1 MKNIRI
7 KNIVD
12 LSIEIAGIR
21 MKNPVL
27 AASGTFGYG
36 TEYLPLVSPSLFGAV
51 ITKTIT
57 LMPRAGNQPPRVC
70 ETPMGMLNSIGLA
83 NVGVEK
89 FLAEKLPE
97 LLSHHPVVIVNI
109 AGNTME
115 EYAGLARMLD
125 GHAGIAG
132 IELNIS
138 CPNVKQGGVA
148 FGSDPIQAA
157 KLTALVKKSS
167 HKPLIVKLSP
177 NVSDISAIARAVE
190 QAGADALSLI
200 NTLYGMAIDIEKQR
214 PVLGNITGGL
224 SGPAIKPVALFNV
237 FKASR
242 AVKIPVIGLGGI
254 MTAGDA
260 VEFLLAGAS
269 AVQIGTAGFVNPN
282 TVKEIVNGLKDYCL
296 KKRYTKVSQI
306 TGKLVI

>member
-1 MKNIRI
+1 MKNSRT
-7 KNIVD
+7 KSRVD
-12 LSIEIAGIR
+12 LSVEIAGIK

-36 TEYLPLVSPSLFGAV
+36 TEYLPLVPPGLFGAV

-57 LMPRAGNQPPRVC
+57 LLPRAGNKPPRVY
-70 ETPMGMLNSIGLA
+70 ETPGGMLNSIGLA
-83 NVGVEK
+83 NVGAEK

-115 EYAGLARMLD
+115 EYLELAGMLKD
-125 GHAGIAG
+125 QPGISG

-157 KLTALVKKSS
+157 KLTALVKKAADQ
-167 HKPLIVKLSP
+167 PLIVKLSP
-177 NVSDISAIARAVE
+177 NVADIAAIAREVE
-190 QAGADALSLI
+190 QAGADAISLI

-214 PVLGNITGGL
+214 PILGNVTGGL
-224 SGPAIKPVALFNV
+224 SGPAVKPVALYNV
-237 FKASR
+237 FKAGR

-254 MTAGDA
+254 MCSDDA
-260 VEFLLAGAS
+260 VEFLLAGAA
-269 AVQIGTAGFVNPN
+269 AVQVGTASFVNPGV
-282 TVKEIVNGLKDYCL
+282 VKEITSGMKDYCL
-296 KKRYTKVSQI
+296 KKGYSKVSQI
-306 TGKLVI
+306 TGKLAI

>member
-1 MKNIRI
+1 MKNV
-7 KNIVD
+7 KNKNTVD
-12 LSIEIAGIR
+12 LSVEIAGIK

-36 TEYLPLVSPSLFGAV
+36 TEYLPLVAPSDFGAV
-51 ITKTIT
+51 ITKTVT
-57 LMPRAGNQPPRVC
+57 LLPRAGNIPPRVY
-70 ETPMGMLNSIGLA
+70 ETPGGMLNSIGLA
-83 NVGVEK
+83 NVGAEK

-109 AGNTME
+109 AGSTME
-115 EYAGLARMLD
+115 EYIELAGMLD
-125 GHAGIAG
+125 GRPGIAG

-157 KLTALVKKSS
+157 RLTALVKKAAD
-167 HKPLIVKLSP
+167 KPLIVKLSP
-177 NVSDISAIARAVE
+177 NVSDIAAIARAVE

-200 NTLYGMAIDIEKQR
+200 NTLYGMAIDIERQR
-214 PVLGNITGGL
+214 PVLGNTTGGL
-224 SGPAIKPVALFNV
+224 SGPAVKPVALYNV
-237 FKASR
+237 FKAGR

-254 MTAGDA
+254 MSSDDA

-269 AVQIGTAGFVNPN
+269 AVQIGTASFVNPCA
-282 TVKEIVNGLKDYCL
+282 VKEIISGLKDYCL
-296 KKRYTKVSQI
+296 EKGYAKVSQI

>member
-1 MKNIRI
+1 MKNV
-7 KNIVD
+7 KNKNTVD
-12 LSIEIAGIR
+12 LSVEIAGIK

-36 TEYLPLVSPSLFGAV
+36 TEYLPLVAPSDFGAV
-51 ITKTIT
+51 ITKTVT
-57 LMPRAGNQPPRVC
+57 LLPRAGNIPPRVY
-70 ETPMGMLNSIGLA
+70 ETPGGMLNSIGLA
-83 NVGVEK
+83 NVGAEK

-109 AGNTME
+109 AGSTME
-115 EYAGLARMLD
+115 EYIELAGMLD
-125 GHAGIAG
+125 GRPGIAG

-157 KLTALVKKSS
+157 RLTALVKKASD
-167 HKPLIVKLSP
+167 KPLIVKLSP
-177 NVSDISAIARAVE
+177 NVSDIAAIARAVE

-200 NTLYGMAIDIEKQR
+200 NTLYGMAIDIERQR
-214 PVLGNITGGL
+214 PVLGNTTGGL
-224 SGPAIKPVALFNV
+224 SGPAVKPVALYNV
-237 FKASR
+237 FKAGR

-254 MTAGDA
+254 MSSDDA
-260 VEFLLAGAS
+260 VEFLLAPAS
-269 AVQIGTAGFVNPN
+269 AVQIGTASFVNPCA
-282 TVKEIVNGLKDYCL
+282 VKEIISGLKDYCL
-296 KKRYTKVSQI
+296 EKGYAKVSQI

>member
-1 MKNIRI
+1 MKNIRT
-7 KNIVD
+7 KNSID
-12 LSIEIAGIR
+12 LSVEIAGIK

-36 TEYLPLVSPSLFGAV
+36 TEYLPLVPPGLFGAV

-57 LMPRAGNQPPRVC
+57 LLPRAGNKPPRVY
-70 ETPMGMLNSIGLA
+70 ETPGGMLNSIGLA
-83 NVGVEK
+83 NVGAEK
-89 FLAEKLPE
+89 FLKEKLPE

-115 EYAGLARMLD
+115 EYVELAGMLK
-125 GHAGIAG
+125 GRPGISG

-157 KLTALVKKSS
+157 KLTTLAKKAAD
-167 HKPLIVKLSP
+167 KPLIVKLSP
-177 NVSDISAIARAVE
+177 NVADIAAIARAVE
-190 QAGADALSLI
+190 QAGADAISLI
-200 NTLYGMAIDIEKQR
+200 NTLYGMAIDIDKQR

-224 SGPAIKPVALFNV
+224 SGPAVKPVALYNV

-242 AVKIPVIGLGGI
+242 AVKVPVIGLGGI
-254 MTAGDA
+254 MSSDDA
-260 VEFLLAGAS
+260 VEFMLAGAS
-269 AVQIGTAGFVNPN
+269 AVQIGTASFVDPSA
-282 TVKEIVNGLKDYCL
+282 VKEITGGLKDYCL
-296 KKRYTKVSQI
+296 KKGYSKVSQI
-306 TGKLVI
+306 TGKLAV